1 MNFRLA
7 IHILFSLLFFVFLMI
22 YSEDFSVFEIATSF
36 VLFWFI
42 HFLILIFFE
51 RNKK

>member
-7 IHILFSLLFFVFLMI
+7 IHVLFSLLFFVFLMI

-36 VLFWFI
+36 VLFLFI
-42 HFLILIFFE
+42 HFLLIVFFD
-51 RNKK
+51 RNRK